1 MKELEIAQTMQD
13 NKVVPEQAVQYRT
26 QLAGLY
32 AFYSQELENILMRKP
47 ATWMKIREG
56 KKSDK
61 QADQE

>member
-32 AFYSQELENILMRKP
+32 AFYSCLLY
-47 ATWMKIREG
+47 T
-56 KKSDK
+56 SDA
-61 QADQE
+61 ADDAPRV